1 MPEDFPVGRAA
12 TQVFFKQED
21 QVTPTIGR
29 RLPPDLDNPNT
40 CRWCLQRFDP
50 AAQQPRTTWER
61 GQLRTLVDNLKQKAG
76 EAIVV
81 LASAQP
87 EGKVAIIAGVT
98 PDLIKRIQAGNPKA
112 ARPDEEED

>member
-21 QVTPTIGR
+21 QMTPTIGR

-61 GQLRTLVDNLKQKAG
+61 GQLRTRLKMADNGSELIICDNCWPAAYGYSALMVGQPVAG
-76 EAIVV
+76 SDPEVIPNPLLRAI
-81 LASAQP
+81 
-87 EGKVAIIAGVT
+87 
-98 PDLIKRIQAGNPKA
+98 
-112 ARPDEEED
+112 